1 MAAMMILYRQTYVKE
16 IKLDNADIS
25 IYWIY
30 YTVYVSTVKEAVS
43 RQKYRYSNR
52 AGCMKTDIIKEI
64 QMTAL
69 SRTSYI

>member
-30 YTVYVSTVKEAVS
+30 YTVYVRSCIKADIQIYS
-43 RQKYRYSNR
+43 SNR
-52 AGCMKTDIIKEI
+52 AGCMERDIIKEI
-64 QMTAL
+64 QKTPP